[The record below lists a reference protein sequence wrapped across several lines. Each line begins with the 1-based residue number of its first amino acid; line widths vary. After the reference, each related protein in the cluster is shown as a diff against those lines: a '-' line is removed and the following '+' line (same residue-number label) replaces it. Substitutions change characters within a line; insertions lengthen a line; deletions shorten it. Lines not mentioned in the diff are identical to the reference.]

1 MYAVHELTQEIE
13 SLNSIIRTASIV
25 LDCLSALC
33 DGQHRKIQ
41 GFLLDQ
47 DQSFEV

>member
-1 MYAVHELTQEIE
+1 MQELD
-13 SLNSIIRTASIV
+13 SLDNNIRTASII

-41 GFLLDQ
+41 GFLFDQ
-47 DQSFEV
+47 DQSFKV

>member
-1 MYAVHELTQEIE
+1 MYELTQEVE
-13 SLNSIIRTASIV
+13 SLDSIIRTASIV
-25 LDCLSALC
+25 LNCLSALC
-33 DGQHRKIQ
+33 DGQHRKMQ